1 MGTERILKQLE
12 ISDLLELQALLKQFN
27 DNLSYFAEG
36 IDRKKIYLVKDS
48 KHFYRL
54 KHKKLYKVYNS
65 NFKKLI
71 LNIIFN
77 SFYFTDVLPF
87 FNLYF
92 FRKYNYNIYFLDREN
107 QEWYLVIKKN
117 N

>member
-1 MGTERILKQLE
+1 MKTERILRKME
-12 ISDLLELQALLKQFN
+12 ISDLLELHALLKQFH
-27 DNLSYFAEG
+27 DNFNYFAEG
-36 IDRKKIYLVKDS
+36 IDRIYLVKDS

-92 FRKYNYNIYFLDREN
+92 FRKYNYNIYFLDREG
-107 QEWYLVIKKN
+107 QEWYLVIKKLD
-117 N
+117 

>member
-1 MGTERILKQLE
+1 MKTERILRKME
-12 ISDLLELQALLKQFN
+12 ISDLLELQALLKQLN
-27 DNLSYFAEG
+27 DNLNYFAEG

-71 LNIIFN
+71 LNIILN

-87 FNLYF
+87 FSLYF
-92 FRKYNYNIYFLDREN
+92 FKKYNYNIYFLDREN
-107 QEWYLVIKKN
+107 QKWYLVIKKLD
-117 N
+117 

>member
-1 MGTERILKQLE
+1 MGTERILRKLE
-12 ISDLLELQALLKQFN
+12 ITDLLEIQALLKQFN
-27 DNLSYFAEG
+27 ANLSYFTEG

-48 KHFYRL
+48 KNFYRL
-54 KHKKLYKVYNS
+54 KHKKLRKVYNS

-92 FRKYNYNIYFLDREN
+92 FKKDIYNVYYLDREN
-107 QEWYLVIKKN
+107 QKWYLVIEKLD
-117 N
+117 